1 MLSDL
6 EDIFNNNEAVNMEER
21 EQRYFK
27 KVDVV
32 KFNYRDSK
40 SRPSG
45 LIVEFLG
52 DDRRVASIC
61 YINKKGK
68 KKPINN
74 IIGIVYGTRSS
85 TYSNV
90 DVCIPWLSISIILYR
105 RTYDF
110 QFNHHYELIWF
121 LHHFGSLHYHNISY
135 SLPLRICRICKILA
149 RTENET
155 YDKYF
160 DRIIE
165 FVRKE
170 DFKKIYKLQKSK
182 SHECSICLDTT
193 TTNVM
198 LKSCQHIFCKTCIDQ
213 HIAHSL
219 KMTRLIKCPLCRRP
233 NQLSLSFS

>member
-6 EDIFNNNEAVNMEER
+6 EDIFNNTDAVNTED

-27 KVDVV
+27 KVDVI

-40 SRPSG
+40 SRQSG
-45 LIVEFLG
+45 LILEFLG
-52 DDRRVASIC
+52 DRQLMSIC
-61 YINKKGK
+61 YLNKKGK
-68 KKPINN
+68 KKPITN
-74 IIGIVYGTRSS
+74 IIGIVYGPRSS
-85 TYSNV
+85 TFSNV

-121 LHHFGSLHYHNISY
+121 LHHFGSKHYHNISY
-135 SLPLRICRICKILA
+135 SLPLQIYRICEAIA
-149 RTENET
+149 RNENET
-155 YDKYF
+155 YEKYF
-160 DRIIE
+160 DRIIA
-165 FVRKE
+165 FVRRD

-182 SHECSICLDTT
+182 PHECCICLDTT
-193 TTNVM
+193 ITNVM

-219 KMTRLIKCPLCRRP
+219 KKTQLIKCPLCRSS

>member
-1 MLSDL
+1 MLYDL
-6 EDIFNNNEAVNMEER
+6 EDIFNTMAINNSSAAEPI
-21 EQRYFK
+21 YFK

-40 SRPSG
+40 SRPSSII
-45 LIVEFLG
+45 LEFSG
-52 DDRRVASIC
+52 DDLRVTSIS

-68 KKPINN
+68 KKPITN

-85 TYSNV
+85 TYELV

-121 LHHFGSLHYHNISY
+121 LHHFGTKHYHNISY
-135 SLPLRICRICKILA
+135 SLPLQICKICNYIV
-149 RTENET
+149 RNENET
-155 YDKYF
+155 YTNYF

-165 FVRKE
+165 FVRGE
-170 DFKKIYKLQKSK
+170 DFKKIYKLQKCYP
-182 SHECSICLDTT
+182 HECAICLDTT
-193 TTNVM
+193 TSNVM
-198 LKSCQHIFCKTCIDQ
+198 LKSCQHIFCKTCFDQ

-219 KMTRLIKCPLCRRP
+219 EKTRLIKCPLCRGS
-233 NQLSLSFS
+233 NLLSLSFS